1 MTPTD
6 IEHVINEEIIAS
18 EYEPANVRTEVEAFL
33 ATLDDSEE
41 TAAAVYNQARAFA
54 SARHDELVMRDGDLE
69 RVVAIFD
76 AVLEPMLRWLAA
88 KAGMSDPRRY
98 VFDKIDGWRT

>member
-1 MTPTD
+1 
-6 IEHVINEEIIAS
+6 
-18 EYEPANVRTEVEAFL
+18 
-33 ATLDDSEE
+33 
-41 TAAAVYNQARAFA
+41 
-54 SARHDELVMRDGDLE
+54 MRDGDLE